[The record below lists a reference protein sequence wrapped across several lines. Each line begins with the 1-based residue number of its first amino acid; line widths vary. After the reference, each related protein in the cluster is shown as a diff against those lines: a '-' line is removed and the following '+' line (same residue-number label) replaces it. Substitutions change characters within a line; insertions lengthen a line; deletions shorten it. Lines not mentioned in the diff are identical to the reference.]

1 MTDDQR
7 RDSVHDRPRVM
18 TMPEVVDMA
27 NADSL
32 AGKLDAALTAGLS
45 VLIIDLTTTSYCDT
59 VGMRMLVRTWRRAAE
74 LGTDLRLVVPD
85 GAVRRMAELLGL
97 DKAVPI
103 YPDLLRA
110 LPPPAPG
117 PAPRLPVS
125 CPGARPG
132 CCRPGR

>member
-1 MTDDQR
+1 MTDDHR

-18 TMPEVVDMA
+18 TMPDVVDMD

-32 AGKLDAALTAGLS
+32 AAKLDAALTSGLS

-59 VGMRMLVRTWRRAAE
+59 AGMRMFVRAWRRAAE
-74 LGTDLRLVVPD
+74 LGTDLRLVVPG
-85 GAVRRMAELLGL
+85 GAVRRMAELLEL
-97 DKAVPI
+97 DKTVPI

-117 PAPRLPVS
+117 PGPQLPV
-125 CPGARPG
+125 
-132 CCRPGR
+132 

>member
-7 RDSVHDRPRVM
+7 RDSVQTRPRVI
-18 TMPEVVDMA
+18 TMPEVVDMD
-27 NADSL
+27 NVDSL
-32 AGKLDAALTAGLS
+32 ASKLDTALTSGIS

-59 VGMRMLVRTWRRAAE
+59 VGMRMFVRARRRAAE

-97 DKAVPI
+97 DKTVPI

-117 PAPRLPVS
+117 PARQLPAN

>member
-7 RDSVHDRPRVM
+7 RDSVHDRPRVI
-18 TMPEVVDMA
+18 TMPEVVDMD

-32 AGKLDAALTAGLS
+32 AGKLDAVLASGLS

-59 VGMRMLVRTWRRAAE
+59 VGMRMFVRTRRRAAE

-97 DKAVPI
+97 DKAIPI

-110 LPPPAPG
+110 LPPPTPG
-117 PAPRLPVS
+117 AARQLPANY
-125 CPGARPG
+125 PGARPG
-132 CCRPGR
+132 CCQPGR